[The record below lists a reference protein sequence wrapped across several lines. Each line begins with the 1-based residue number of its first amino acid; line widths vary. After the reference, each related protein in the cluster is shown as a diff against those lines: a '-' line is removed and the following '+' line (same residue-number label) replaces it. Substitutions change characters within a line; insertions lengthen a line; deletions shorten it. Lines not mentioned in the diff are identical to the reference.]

1 MDGESAV
8 KGLGID
14 LCGVDRIRQ
23 AMEQTPGFL
32 TRYYTEQE
40 RAYLQSRGK
49 AAPQSAAAMFAAK
62 EAFLKAVCTGLG
74 EGIAFQDIDIVHLES
89 GAPQYRLTGAA
100 LEKARQLQ
108 VKSLWL
114 SLTHENGMAA
124 AVCVLDE

>member
-1 MDGESAV
+1 M

-32 TRYYTEQE
+32 ARYYTEQE

-49 AAPQSAAAMFAAK
+49 AAPQSAAALFAAK
-62 EAFLKAVCTGLG
+62 EAFLKAVRTGLG
-74 EGIAFQDIDIVHLES
+74 QGITFQDIGIVHLES
-89 GAPQYRLTGAA
+89 GAPQYRLTGTA
-100 LEKARQLQ
+100 LEKVQQLQ
-108 VKSLWL
+108 VKNLWL
-114 SLTHENGMAA
+114 SLTHESGMAA